1 MPLLFSYGSL
11 QRTEVQIA
19 TFGRALAGTPDDLVG
34 FAVVPPEVSGSPH
47 ANVVPADESHRVRG
61 TVFDVTE
68 AELAAADEYE
78 RRDGYVRVTA
88 PLSSGRTTWVYIDSA
103 NKGG

>member
-11 QRTEVQIA
+11 QRVAVQIA
-19 TFGRALAGTPDDLVG
+19 TFGRTLSGESDELVG
-34 FAVVPPEVSGSPH
+34 FVLVPPALSGSPH
-47 ANVVPADESHRVRG
+47 ANVVRASESQRVRG
-61 TVFDVTE
+61 MAFELTE

-88 PLSSGRTTWVYIDSA
+88 PLSSGRKTWVYIDSA
-103 NKGG
+103 REGG